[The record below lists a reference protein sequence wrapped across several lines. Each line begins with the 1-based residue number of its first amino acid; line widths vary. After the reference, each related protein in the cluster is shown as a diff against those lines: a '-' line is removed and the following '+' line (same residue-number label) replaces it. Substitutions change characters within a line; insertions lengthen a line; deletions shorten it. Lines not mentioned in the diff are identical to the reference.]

1 MAYIHHRHYPLS
13 PIIGAKTP
21 VAAAVST
28 PFPLVAGVLHSM
40 RIQIPSGHNGVTGV
54 RITYQGQQI
63 MPWSNLAWLVG
74 SGDTFTLAWDAE
86 VMDTGLAVVAY
97 NLDLVPHQFWLLA
110 DVTPHQGANPGAT
123 PAIAATAAPPA
134 SMLASIA
141 GLAG

>member
-13 PIIGAKTP
+13 PSIPAKTP

-40 RIQIPSGHNGVTGV
+40 RIQIPSGHGGATGV

-74 SGDTFTLAWDAE
+74 SGDTFTLPWDGE

-97 NLDLVPHQFWLLA
+97 NLDLVAHQFWLLA
-110 DVTPHQGANPGAT
+110 DVTPHQGQAPGHA
-123 PAIAATAAPPA
+123 PEIAATAAPPA
-134 SMLASIA
+134 AMLTAIA